1 MSVHTP
7 QRELEAEAKRIAE
20 SLIPE
25 LKSRAKMAED
35 MRQVPKESV
44 ELLRKSRLLTTV
56 QPASCGGQQMS
67 FRGHVNVM
75 SAVARG
81 CASTAWVLGVWQA
94 HSWMFGHMD
103 AQAQKDVFGENG
115 ELGNQP
121 VAAVIGPRGK
131 AIRHKDGSYT
141 VSGFWPFASG
151 NAHSTW
157 LLLGCEIF
165 NEVGEKLDDGDVL
178 VPKSDV
184 EVLDDWFVAGLQGSG
199 SSSVKCSNIEVP
211 PHRFVSLSQL
221 LENHTTPYTDPDAPA
236 VFKSQAG
243 PVLGICIASGAT
255 GTARTALEEFIKVV
269 PGKKVMYTYH
279 ISHEWQ
285 PLQRTLGEAASK
297 IHAAELMLY
306 KIADDIDDYARRGEK
321 MPMELRGRIRMDI
334 AMIPRLCR
342 DAVTDLLTVG
352 GAAGLSLN
360 SPIQRAARNLQAT
373 CMHGFLLYDAGAEI
387 YGKVLLGLDPG
398 TPLI

>member
-44 ELLRKSRLLTTV
+44 ELLRKSGLLTTV
-56 QPASCGGQQMS
+56 QPATCGGQQMS

-75 SAVARG
+75 SAIARG

-103 AQAQKDVFGENG
+103 AQAQQDVFGENG

-178 VPKSDV
+178 V
-184 EVLDDWFVAGLQGSG
+184 
-199 SSSVKCSNIEVP
+199 
-211 PHRFVSLSQL
+211 
-221 LENHTTPYTDPDAPA
+221 
-236 VFKSQAG
+236 
-243 PVLGICIASGAT
+243 
-255 GTARTALEEFIKVV
+255 
-269 PGKKVMYTYH
+269 
-279 ISHEWQ
+279 
-285 PLQRTLGEAASK
+285 
-297 IHAAELMLY
+297 
-306 KIADDIDDYARRGEK
+306 
-321 MPMELRGRIRMDI
+321 
-334 AMIPRLCR
+334 
-342 DAVTDLLTVG
+342 
-352 GAAGLSLN
+352 
-360 SPIQRAARNLQAT
+360 
-373 CMHGFLLYDAGAEI
+373 
-387 YGKVLLGLDPG
+387 
-398 TPLI
+398 